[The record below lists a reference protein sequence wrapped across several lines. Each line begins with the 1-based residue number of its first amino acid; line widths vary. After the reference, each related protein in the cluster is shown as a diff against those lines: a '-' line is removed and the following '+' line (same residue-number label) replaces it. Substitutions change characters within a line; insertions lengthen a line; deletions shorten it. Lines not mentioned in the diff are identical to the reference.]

1 MKKALSIAGS
11 DSGGGAGIQAD
22 LKTFAAFMVY
32 GTTAITSVT
41 AQNTVGVEGV
51 YDLPPDFVA
60 LQIDAVMKDIGADA
74 VKTGM
79 LSSVEIVEAVS
90 SKLKE
95 YNVQNLVVDPVMV
108 AKSGDVLLKEDAIAT
123 IKEKLFPLAAVITP
137 NLDEAMVL
145 TGIKEIKD
153 EEGMKEA
160 AKILKEMGP
169 KYVLVKGG
177 HLTDDAVDLLYDGN
191 KFYRYPAKRIATRN
205 THGTGCTYSAAIAA
219 CLALG
224 NDVPAAVEKSKKFI
238 TTAIR
243 YGLEIGKGHGPTHH
257 FAELYGVAET
267 E

>member
-60 LQIDAVMKDIGADA
+60 MQIDAVMKDIGADA

-79 LSSVEIVEAVS
+79 LSNVEIVEAVC

-95 YNVQNLVVDPVMV
+95 YDVQNLVVDPVMV
-108 AKSGDVLLKEDAIAT
+108 AKSGDTLLKEDAIT
-123 IKEKLFPLAAVITP
+123 VIREKLFPLAKVITP

-145 TGIKEIKD
+145 TGLKEIND

-160 AKILKEMGP
+160 AKLLKEMGP
-169 KYVLVKGG
+169 KFVLVKGG
-177 HLTDDAVDLLYDGN
+177 HLTEDAVDLLYDGSR
-191 KFYRYPAKRIATRN
+191 FYRYPAKRIATRN

-224 NDVPAAVEKSKKFI
+224 NDVPEAVEKGKKFI
-238 TTAIR
+238 TTAIK
-243 YGLEIGKGHGPTHH
+243 YGLQIGKGHGPTHH
-257 FAELYGVAET
+257 FAELYGVDES

>member
-1 MKKALSIAGS
+1 M
-11 DSGGGAGIQAD
+11 
-22 LKTFAAFMVY
+22 
-32 GTTAITSVT
+32 
-41 AQNTVGVEGV
+41 EGV

-79 LSSVEIVEAVS
+79 LSNVEIVEAVC

-95 YNVQNLVVDPVMV
+95 YDVQNLVVDPVMV
-108 AKSGDVLLKEDAIAT
+108 AKSGDTLLKEDAIT
-123 IKEKLFPLAAVITP
+123 VIREKLFPLAKVITP

-145 TGIKEIKD
+145 TGLKEIND

-160 AKILKEMGP
+160 AKLLKEMGP
-169 KYVLVKGG
+169 KFVLVKGG
-177 HLTDDAVDLLYDGN
+177 HLTEDAVDLLYDGSR
-191 KFYRYPAKRIATRN
+191 FYRYPAKRIATRN

-224 NDVPAAVEKSKKFI
+224 NDVPEAVEKGKKFI
-238 TTAIR
+238 TTAIK
-243 YGLEIGKGHGPTHH
+243 YGLQIGKGHGPTHH
-257 FAELYGVAET
+257 FAELYGVDES